1 MMGFLACA
9 VHARLKTVKNT
20 AEETMRLLSL
30 RPDRLGHATFLDAE
44 AKQFVRDHNIAI
56 EICLTSNLL
65 CVHPPLSHS
74 PHRLFIPPFLA
85 DPEK

>member
-1 MMGFLACA
+1 
-9 VHARLKTVKNT
+9 
-20 AEETMRLLSL
+20 MRLLSL

-65 CVHPPLSHS
+65 CVNPSFVSFSSSSSLHFPLPRGS
-74 PHRLFIPPFLA
+74 RKIKIIPPSSS
-85 DPEK
+85 